1 MDRPS
6 GPNFTRQLYHR
17 LVRNVNETGIRI
29 FFFSFPGD
37 SFLGESDN
45 FLYHVQLELKQ
56 RSFLSSSLVVT
67 YSCPLI
73 HKGDKQGSESHTGSP
88 NHNVSKASL
97 GPDFLVPV
105 EGYIINNSEIAGL
118 I

>member
-1 MDRPS
+1 MKWAL
-6 GPNFTRQLYHR
+6 G
-17 LVRNVNETGIRI
+17 

-37 SFLGESDN
+37 TFLGESDSS
-45 FLYHVQLELKQ
+45 LYHVQLELKQ
-56 RSFLSSSLVVT
+56 RSFLSFSLVVT

-73 HKGDKQGSESHTGSP
+73 YKGDKQGSEAHTGSP
-88 NHNVSKASL
+88 NHNVSKASP

-105 EGYIINNSEIAGL
+105 EGHIINNSEIAGL